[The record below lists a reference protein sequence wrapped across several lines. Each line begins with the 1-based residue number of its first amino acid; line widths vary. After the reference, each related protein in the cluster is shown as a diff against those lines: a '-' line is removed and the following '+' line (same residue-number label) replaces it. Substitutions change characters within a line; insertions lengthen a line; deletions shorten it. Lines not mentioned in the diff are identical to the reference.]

1 VRDLA
6 ANLARQ
12 LDRQK
17 ALNLY
22 RTRRVLESPAG
33 VTAVIDGRRYLS
45 FCSNDYLGL
54 ANHPEV
60 IQAMQQGAAEY
71 GVGSGAAHLVSGH
84 SRAHHALEEE
94 LAAFTQRPRA
104 LLFSTGYMAN
114 LGVVSALAQR
124 SDTVYEDRLNHA
136 SLIDAALLSQAR
148 LRRYPHA
155 DLTTLE
161 KWLADG
167 SKEHSWVISDGVFSM
182 DGDLAPLPQLAA
194 LARQHN
200 AGLII
205 DDAHGFGVL
214 GKHGGGIAEHF
225 AMNAMQV
232 PVLIGTLGKAFG
244 TFGAFVAGSEEMI
257 ETLIQYARSYIYTT
271 AVPPA
276 IAQATRVS
284 LRLVQTECWR
294 REHLIHLVT
303 RFRTGMEQLG
313 FLSLLMPSPA
323 AQGRGGSC
331 ASLRSPHLG
340 ILPGAS
346 VAGERSEGF
355 RMPEA
360 TTPIQ
365 PLRVGDAAHAL
376 ALSQALLAHGI
387 LISAIRPPTVPQ
399 GSARLRITFSAN
411 HSDAHI
417 DTLLD
422 ALSEVL

>member
-1 VRDLA
+1 MRDLA

-33 VTAVIDGRRYLS
+33 VTAVIDGQRYLS

-60 IQAMQQGAAEY
+60 IQAMQQGAADY

-114 LGVVSALAQR
+114 MGTVSALAQR
-124 SDTVYEDRLNHA
+124 SDTLYADRLNHA
-136 SLIDAALLSQAR
+136 SLVDAALLSQAR

-155 DLTTLE
+155 DLATLE
-161 KWLADG
+161 KWLGDDG
-167 SKEHSWVISDGVFSM
+167 AEPKWIISDGVFSM
-182 DGDLAPLPQLAA
+182 DGDLAPLPQLAT
-194 LARQHN
+194 LASQYN

-225 AMNAMQV
+225 AMDATQV

-244 TFGAFVAGSEEMI
+244 TFGAFVAGSEDLI
-257 ETLIQYARSYIYTT
+257 ETLIQHARSYIYTT
-271 AVPPA
+271 ALPPA

-284 LRLVQTECWR
+284 LRLVQTESWR
-294 REHLIHLVT
+294 RTHLIHLVA

-313 FLSLLMPSPA
+313 FLSMLMPSPA
-323 AQGRGGSC
+323 AQGR
-331 ASLRSPHLG
+331 
-340 ILPGAS
+340 AS

-365 PLRVGDAAHAL
+365 PLRVGDAARAL

>member
-1 VRDLA
+1 MRDLA

-33 VTAVIDGRRYLS
+33 VTAVIDGQRYLS

-60 IQAMQQGAAEY
+60 IQAMQQGAADY
-71 GVGSGAAHLVSGH
+71 GVGSGGAHLVSGH
-84 SRAHHALEEE
+84 SRPHHALEEE

-114 LGVVSALAQR
+114 LGVMSALAQR
-124 SDTVYEDRLNHA
+124 SDTLYADRLNHA
-136 SLIDAALLSQAR
+136 SLVDAALLSQAR

-155 DLTTLE
+155 DLAILE
-161 KWLADG
+161 KWLGEASGDTT
-167 SKEHSWVISDGVFSM
+167 EHKWIISDGVFSM

-214 GKHGGGIAEHF
+214 GQHGAGIAEHF
-225 AMNAMQV
+225 ALNAAQV

-244 TFGAFVAGSEEMI
+244 TFGAFVAGSEDLI
-257 ETLIQYARSYIYTT
+257 ETLIQHARSYIYTT
-271 AVPPA
+271 ALPPA

-284 LRLVQTECWR
+284 LRLVQTESWR
-294 REHLIHLVT
+294 RAHLLQLVA
-303 RFRTGMEQLG
+303 RFRAGMEQRGL
-313 FLSLLMPSPA
+313 LSLLMPSP
-323 AQGRGGSC
+323 
-331 ASLRSPHLG
+331 
-340 ILPGAS
+340 
-346 VAGERSEGF
+346 
-355 RMPEA
+355 
-360 TTPIQ
+360 TPIQ
-365 PLRVGDAAHAL
+365 PLRVGDAARAL

-387 LISAIRPPTVPQ
+387 MISAIRPPTVPQ